1 MSSSSYPRRGFT
13 IPGVPLPGEDTL
25 QREPDEETGLLRPHG
40 PRNAQS
46 DYTLASRSPPSPPTL
61 LGKQN
66 SRSFFHSSYHSH
78 HLHDPDKV
86 TWPQYT
92 SSLGVRDQTAELAT
106 LALSDAGS
114 VRGSPSPRPLS
125 SSYPDTGLIS
135 AVEGS
140 SDRTGVIVEA
150 AEPSSGSETT
160 PNIPGE
166 SYLTHLLR
174 SSSPETDSEPDT
186 EAEARQGHD
195 PTNVGPHSPV
205 ADHPSAPDNA
215 EEPAS
220 TPKIQPAGGD
230 TGSYDAI
237 QQPNGD
243 AVSYH
248 DYGAVPRANVIRAI
262 AWPTEKGLNA
272 VKGMLHRRKMWRK
285 QEIWEIVVKPVGY
298 LPAVLLGLLLNV
310 LDGLSYG
317 MILFPLGQSIFSD
330 LSPDGLSIFYVSCIV
345 SQLVYSCGGS
355 IFKGGIGSEM
365 IEVVPFFH
373 KMAFTILSQVG
384 EDKPKAVIATTILS
398 YSLSSILTGAVFF
411 ALGYLKL
418 GSLTGFFPRHILV
431 GCIGGVGWFLVAT
444 GLEVSARLDGNLN
457 YKLETLQ
464 HLVEPA
470 TLVLWTVP
478 LFLAIILII
487 IQRFVKHPLIVPLYF
502 LSIPA
507 VFYLVVLAVPNL
519 DIAPLR
525 DQGWVFEL
533 PQAGVPFYHFYTLYD
548 FNEVDWKALASTVPA
563 MFALTFFGI
572 LHVPINVPALGVSTG
587 EDNVDVNRE
596 LVAHGISNA
605 MSGFA
610 GSIQNYLV
618 YTNSILFIRSGG
630 DSRLAGVM
638 LAIGTFGIMAIGPTI
653 IGYIPVM
660 VVGALIFLL
669 GIELLREALYD
680 TWGKLSGLEYLTI
693 CTIVVT
699 MGAWDFVIGIL
710 IGIVL
715 ACMSYVVQTSQ
726 KPAIRAIYS
735 GAIARSTV
743 RRHPNQ
749 QRFLRKV
756 GPQIQVFKLAGYM
769 FFGTIASVESKI
781 RSLLEEK
788 NFQEQPIRFLIVD
801 LLHVN
806 GIDFSAAE
814 AFTRMRRLLSAKN
827 VEMILSSVESE
838 SEVGR
843 GLRAVGV
850 WGDND
855 KIQVFHD
862 LNAALEACENE
873 FLTAFYFHRDEL
885 ATTKHNP
892 PTHLDVPS
900 RSPNDLHGIE
910 VPYSS
915 PRRNLLKLAAASTL
929 GESESESQP
938 SKWKNFKQPL
948 PLILQTFQ
956 EMTDKNEDF
965 WFHAIPFFV
974 RREFAQGSIVFSR
987 GDKSKEFYLLEE
999 GMFRAEYDL
1008 EQGKYFE
1015 SIVAGTTCGELPF
1028 FSATKRTATVI
1039 AEKRTVAWVLSR
1051 GSWGSMKKMQPDIA
1065 KELLEIALKLTSERM
1080 SAITSYVLTS
1090 AG

>member
-13 IPGVPLPGEDTL
+13 MPGVPLPLEDTL
-25 QREPDEETGLLRPHG
+25 QREPDEETGLLQPHG

-46 DYTLASRSPPSPPTL
+46 DYILTSRSPPSPPTL

-114 VRGSPSPRPLS
+114 VRGSPPPRPLS
-125 SSYPDTGLIS
+125 SSYPDIGLS
-135 AVEGS
+135 PTVEGS
-140 SDRTGVIVEA
+140 LNRTRVIVEV
-150 AEPSSGSETT
+150 AEPPSESETPT
-160 PNIPGE
+160 SIPGK

-174 SSSPETDSEPDT
+174 NSPPETDSESETD
-186 EAEARQGHD
+186 AEAQQGLHATD
-195 PTNVGPHSPV
+195 YNPHSPV
-205 ADHPSAPDNA
+205 VDDLPAPNNTGG
-215 EEPAS
+215 PPS
-220 TPKIQPAGGD
+220 TPKVHPSGD
-230 TGSYDAI
+230 GTRLYDAI
-237 QQPNGD
+237 QQPNGE
-243 AVSYH
+243 AVSH
-248 DYGAVPRANVIRAI
+248 RGYGAVPGVKAIRVIT
-262 AWPTEKGLNA
+262 WPTEKGLNA
-272 VKGMLHRRKMWRK
+272 MKSMLHRRKMWRK
-285 QEIWEIVVKPVGY
+285 QEIWENVVAKPVGC

-330 LSPDGLSIFYVSCIV
+330 LGPDGLSIFYVSCIV

-373 KMAFTILSQVG
+373 KMAFTILNQVG
-384 EDKPKAVIATTILS
+384 EDRPKAVIATTILS

-457 YKLETLQ
+457 YNLEVLQ
-464 HLVEPA
+464 LLVKPA

-487 IQRFVKHPLIVPLYF
+487 IQRFIKHPLIVPLYF

-519 DIAPLR
+519 NIASLR

-533 PQAGVPFYHFYTLYD
+533 PQAGVPFYHFYTLYGH
-548 FNEVDWKALASTVPA
+548 EVNWKALASTVPA

-630 DSRLAGVM
+630 DSRLAGIM

-653 IGYIPVM
+653 IGYIPVL

-680 TWGKLSGLEYLTI
+680 TWGKLSRLEYLTI

-769 FFGTIASVESKI
+769 FFGTIASVEGKI

-806 GIDFSAAE
+806 GMDFSAAE

-827 VEMILSSVESE
+827 VEMILSSVQSE

-843 GLRAVGV
+843 ELRAVGV

-855 KIQVFHD
+855 KIQVFQD

-873 FLTAFYFHRDEL
+873 FLTAFYFHSDEL
-885 ATTKHNP
+885 ATRKHNP
-892 PTHLDVPS
+892 PTHLDVPNRNPS
-900 RSPNDLHGIE
+900 DVHGIE
-910 VPYSS
+910 AAYSS

-929 GESESESQP
+929 RESESESQH

-956 EMTDKNEDF
+956 EMTDKHEDF
-965 WFHAIPFFV
+965 WFRAIPFFV
-974 RREFAQGSIVFSR
+974 RREYAQGSIVFSR

-1028 FSATKRTATVI
+1028 FSATKRTATVTT
-1039 AEKRTVAWVLSR
+1039 EKKTVAWVLNKK
-1051 GSWGSMKKMQPDIA
+1051 SWESMQKIQPDIA
-1065 KELLEIALKLTSERM
+1065 KELLEISLKLTSERM